1 MTSYLTGD
9 RVLEINARRMDGLS
23 RTDAIEWFK
32 VCDKAT
38 LVLERFVE
46 APTTTT
52 SNQQQMQQPTSQS
65 QLSSFE
71 GVSSLSL
78 SLSLSSNFFHSF
90 GCSISCFFLSVKN
103 IVFYIIPKFLFH
115 FFYIFRIVFQW
126 SYNEKENRLV
136 FA

>member
-1 MTSYLTGD
+1 M
-9 RVLEINARRMDGLS
+9 EGLS

-52 SNQQQMQQPTSQS
+52 TIPQQMMTQPTSQS

-71 GVSSLSL
+71 GVSFHFMFDLGLKFNNHSLSIL
-78 SLSLSSNFFHSF
+78 YNTFKNTSIMSF
-90 GCSISCFFLSVKN
+90 SV
-103 IVFYIIPKFLFH
+103 
-115 FFYIFRIVFQW
+115 Q
-126 SYNEKENRLV
+126 RLHLKQ
-136 FA
+136 FATI